1 MRRSRRRRGT
11 IVLAVLACL
20 AVVSVLLSLLVRDA
34 LKARRETKLRHQVSQ
49 TDRLLDAGILRATN
63 QKKRDADYEGE
74 TWSPRLGSTSN
85 DLPASVDIKVNGDAV
100 TVTATLGQQPHT
112 TTKSHQYSFG
122 Q

>member
-1 MRRSRRRRGT
+1 MKRNRRRSGT

-20 AVVSVLLSLLVRDA
+20 AVVSVLLGLLVRDA
-34 LKARRETKLRHQVSQ
+34 LKARRETRLRHQVSQ
-49 TDRLLDAGILRATN
+49 TNRLLDAGILRATK
-63 QKKRDADYEGE
+63 QKKRDANYEGE
-74 TWSPRLGSTSN
+74 TWSPRLGSADN
-85 DLPASVDIKVNGDAV
+85 DLPASVEIKVDGDAI